1 MANFQYK
8 SGTWQDVPSYA
19 HPDGAGSIQVVY
31 PEAADRDGQGNPCG
45 AVGLP
50 HIEIRSP
57 QMRGDGW
64 GWWQAWFGSATAL
77 TAAVSVTAYDPRTA
91 AWVKYAG
98 TLLRPTAGGVQPG
111 SSAGNTLY
119 QDVTITIERVAVTA

>member
-1 MANFQYK
+1 MADFQYK
-8 SGTWQDVPSYA
+8 NVTWQDVPAYA
-19 HPDGAGSIQVVY
+19 HPDKAGSITVVY
-31 PEAADRDGQGNPCG
+31 PEAADRDGLGNPCG

-64 GWWQAWFGSATAL
+64 AWWNAWFADANAL
-77 TAAVSVTAYDPRTA
+77 TASLSVTGYNPRTG

-98 TLLRPTAGGVQPG
+98 TLLRPTGQAQPG
-111 SSAGNTLY
+111 GSATNTVY
-119 QDVTITIERVAVTA
+119 TDVTIIVDRVSVTS